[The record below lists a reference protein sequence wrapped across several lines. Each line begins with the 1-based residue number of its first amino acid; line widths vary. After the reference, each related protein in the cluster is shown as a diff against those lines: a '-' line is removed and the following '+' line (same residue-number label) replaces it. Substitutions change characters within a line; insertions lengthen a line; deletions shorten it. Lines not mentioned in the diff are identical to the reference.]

1 MVLRYEWIGLYGNV
15 KLIRW
20 CRSKVGHFLALV
32 ALALGLAAYFLASF
46 SPFFLGLSSSLAFFP
61 FSSFLGAALAGA
73 ALAVLA
79 ATAEEKSAKRRMM
92 AKSAFWI
99 RFIN

>member
-32 ALALGLAAYFLASF
+32 ALALGLAAYFLA
-46 SPFFLGLSSSLAFFP
+46 
-61 FSSFLGAALAGA
+61 GA